1 VRKRT
6 ATVFA
11 ISGLSL
17 LFLIFALWEG
27 PGLAGASAI
36 ADSAEVPQAFRITPS
51 RQSNFTVV
59 GVFYNPKIDLYI
71 VICLERGNKDLVYSR
86 LFNAKGQPKSGSQKI
101 MEMDK
106 LTISDLSAAYNV
118 REDRFLLAGTDMTYD
133 AINGMVLDGRGRL
146 PGGQPPIIIVK
157 PTSGAGSAFGPK
169 VNWIASTNQYAV
181 TWTFWDFQKPSNAR
195 NGQCLTV
202 LNSDFSRY
210 LNPKLV
216 KPQTMKNAFHVPFLA
231 VLEDRLVWGSSEDG
245 AGSGIKPVV
254 WFTDFKGKI
263 QTNIGAKGMI
273 YPEGTAKTEMR
284 VRPVYDPDHG
294 RILLHWLY
302 SDTLNTF
309 ESTYVESHYRMM
321 DTRGRFKT
329 GIRVLP
335 KREPFQ
341 YPGEARYNPTEKR
354 FFWICSEY
362 KILYK
367 ASPERRFY
375 GGKLWGFYLDD
386 EGNLEDKLGND
397 KLDPILLT
405 NTFLDPSAGMFFE
418 TMVHNSKDNSCLAVY
433 EIERTGTTNCEIWGL
448 IHK

>member
-1 VRKRT
+1 MRKRP
-6 ATVFA
+6 APNIA
-11 ISGLSL
+11 ISGLCL
-17 LFLIFALWEG
+17 LFSFFALWEG
-27 PGLAGASAI
+27 PGLARAGAI
-36 ADSAEVPQAFRITPS
+36 ADSTEVPQAFRITPS

-59 GVFYNPKIDLYI
+59 DISYNPKIDLY
-71 VICLERGNKDLVYSR
+71 VIFYIERGNKDIAYSR
-86 LFNAKGQPKSGSQKI
+86 LYNGKGQPKSGAQKI
-101 MEMDK
+101 LEMDK
-106 LTISDLSAAYNV
+106 LTISALSAAYNA
-118 REDRFLLAGTDMTYD
+118 REDRFLLIGTDMTYD

-157 PTSGAGSAFGPK
+157 PTSGAGSTLMPK
-169 VNWIASTNQYAV
+169 VHWIASTNQYAV
-181 TWTFWDFQKPSNAR
+181 TWTYYDGQKPSNAR
-195 NGQCLTV
+195 NGQYLTV

-210 LNPKLV
+210 LNPKRV
-216 KPQTMKNAFHVPFLA
+216 KLQTMKNAFHVPFLA
-231 VLEDRLVWGSSEDG
+231 VLEDKLVWGSSEDG

-329 GIRVLP
+329 GIRVVP
-335 KREPFQ
+335 KRESFQ
-341 YPGEARYNPTEKR
+341 YPGEACYNPTEKR

-386 EGNLEDKLGND
+386 EGNLEDKMGND
-397 KLDPILLT
+397 KLDPIPLT
-405 NTFLDPSAGMFFE
+405 NTFLDPSAGMIFD
-418 TMVHNSKDNSCLAVY
+418 TIVHNSKDNSYLAVY
-433 EIERTGTTNCEIWGL
+433 EIERTATSANECWGL